1 MLDAQTIAPDIDTL
15 RYTGPSQKNKM
26 IVLGALSDV
35 MIWVN
40 WFSIVELN
48 EFLMSYA

>member
-26 IVLGALSDV
+26 IVLGDV